1 MENTQV
7 MHNEI
12 YTVYL
17 AYLCFMKFKW
27 LPLFLIILLGCI
39 WGSSFML
46 IKRGLAVFS
55 PIQVAGLRL
64 FLAGMFLTPWVYR
77 YTWGSK
83 SMILDESTG
92 KKVKLLQPKDY
103 YYLFMTGLLGNA
115 IPAFLFSTA
124 GKLIPSG
131 LSGILNAFT
140 PMFTLI
146 VGALLYKSALSKN
159 GFLGVLVGLIG
170 AVFLLGPSILG
181 QEGMEINLS
190 GALMA
195 LSAAVLYG
203 YNINLI
209 KIRLA
214 NIPPMAKTAF
224 PFFFMGIMYAFVLW
238 KTGALES
245 YQMHTAITPGDF
257 LPDNQFAL
265 LCICILGIIGS
276 ALSMIM
282 FNYLIEHTT
291 AVVASTNTFVIPI
304 VAVAWG
310 LFDQEP
316 IHWNMIV
323 GLLLSLV
330 GVYLVMKKES

>member
-1 MENTQV
+1 M
-7 MHNEI
+7 
-12 YTVYL
+12 

-46 IKRGLAVFS
+46 IKRGLTVFT

-64 FLAGMFLTPWVYR
+64 FLAGLFLSPWVYR
-77 YTWGSK
+77 YSWGSK
-83 SMILDESTG
+83 SMILDQNTG
-92 KKVKLLQPKDY
+92 REVKLLQRRDY

-146 VGALLYKSALSKN
+146 VGLILFNNRLSKN
-159 GFLGVLVGLIG
+159 GFWGVLVGLIG
-170 AVFLLGPSILG
+170 AIFLLGPSILG
-181 QEGMEINLS
+181 RSDMEINLW

-209 KIRLA
+209 KIKLA
-214 NIPPMAKTAF
+214 HIPPMAKTAY
-224 PFFFMGIMYAFVLW
+224 PFVFMGALYSIVLW
-238 KTGALES
+238 KTGAIEN
-245 YQMHTAITPGDF
+245 YQLHSGFTQDSWLA
-257 LPDNQFAL
+257 DNQFAL
-265 LCICILGIIGS
+265 LCLGILGVIGS
-276 ALSMIM
+276 ALSMMM

>member
-1 MENTQV
+1 
-7 MHNEI
+7 
-12 YTVYL
+12 
-17 AYLCFMKFKW
+17 
-27 LPLFLIILLGCI
+27 
-39 WGSSFML
+39 
-46 IKRGLAVFS
+46 
-55 PIQVAGLRL
+55 
-64 FLAGMFLTPWVYR
+64 
-77 YTWGSK
+77 
-83 SMILDESTG
+83 
-92 KKVKLLQPKDY
+92 
-103 YYLFMTGLLGNA
+103 
-115 IPAFLFSTA
+115 
-124 GKLIPSG
+124 
-131 LSGILNAFT
+131 
-140 PMFTLI
+140 
-146 VGALLYKSALSKN
+146 LSKN

-195 LSAAVLYG
+195 LSAAMLYG

-209 KIRLA
+209 KIKLA
-214 NIPPMAKTAF
+214 NIPPMAKTAY
-224 PFFFMGIMYAFVLW
+224 PFVFMGILYSFVLW
-238 KTGALES
+238 QTGALEN
-245 YQMHTAITPGDF
+245 YQIHNTVTAGNF

-265 LCICILGIIGS
+265 LCICILGVLGS

-330 GVYLVMKKES
+330 GVYMVMKKES